1 MVPEVYLYLIS
12 YSLPPERDD
21 NVRNKN
27 KDFSVLEVLL
37 DYFSTVTALGHTLYQ
52 HTGKSVTKSKNKKL
66 TIDIEPKTSV
76 SGHRIYSHSIQ
87 V

>member
-1 MVPEVYLYLIS
+1 MSNLLNPPIAFLI
-12 YSLPPERDD
+12 YSLY
-21 NVRNKN
+21 
-27 KDFSVLEVLL
+27 FSVLEVLL
-37 DYFSTVTALGHTLYQ
+37 DYFSIVTALGHTLYQ

-76 SGHRIYSHSIQ
+76 TGHRIYSHSIQ

>member
-1 MVPEVYLYLIS
+1 MSNLLNPPIAFLI
-12 YSLPPERDD
+12 YSLY
-21 NVRNKN
+21 
-27 KDFSVLEVLL
+27 FSVLEVLL